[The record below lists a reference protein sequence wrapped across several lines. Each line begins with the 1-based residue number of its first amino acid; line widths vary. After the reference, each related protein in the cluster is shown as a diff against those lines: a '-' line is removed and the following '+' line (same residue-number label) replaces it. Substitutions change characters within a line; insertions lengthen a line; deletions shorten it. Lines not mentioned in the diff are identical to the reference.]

1 MFHLL
6 KTPLAAGIALALS
19 ASAFAA
25 TGPSSSAAPYL
36 VPTAPGV
43 QITSILTAGDSVGGY
58 TMGGIPDGMGA
69 YDNGDGSFTV
79 LIAHEWGATAGAGN
93 VHDHGAIGSYV
104 SKWTINKSTLA
115 VTAGDDLIQ
124 SVQNYSGGAFSAAT
138 ANAFARFCSADLPK
152 TSALYNAVS
161 GKGYNGNIFLT
172 GEETGNEGRV
182 YGIETSSGTAYQ
194 LAHMG
199 RFSWE
204 NALANPYAQDKTVV
218 IGTDDSTP
226 GQVYLYVGD
235 KQSTGN
241 AVEKAG
247 LVGGNLFGIKVNGF
261 AADETRALGFG
272 NGATFTTEALGDVSA
287 KTGAQVQAASETA
300 GVTEFLRPEDG
311 AWSTI
316 DPSKFYFVTTDRA
329 SATGTGT
336 GPQTAQPAASRLWEL
351 DFTDIT
357 NPTAGGVINLLIDGA
372 AGGVNGVRPEMM
384 DNMAFD
390 EVTGDLIISEDV
402 GNNARS
408 GRVWSYNPGSG
419 QLVELAKH
427 FAGNGD
433 VGVAAAAGFSQD
445 EEISGQID
453 VTALFAGVAG
463 YDTTANRY
471 FLMVDQQHIATG
483 NPLTVEK
490 GQLMLMASPTPVP
503 VPAAVWLLGSALAGV
518 AAVRRRRV
526 QA

>member
-25 TGPSSSAAPYL
+25 TGPSSSAAPYM
-36 VPTAPGV
+36 VGVAPGV
-43 QITSILTAGDSVGGY
+43 SFTSILTAGDSVGGY

-69 YDNGDGSFTV
+69 YDNNDGTFTV
-79 LIAHEWGATAGAGN
+79 LIAHEWGATAGSTHA
-93 VHDHGAIGSYV
+93 HGAAGAYV
-104 SKWTINKSTLA
+104 SKWIVNKSTLA
-115 VTAGDDLIQ
+115 VTAGSDLIT
-124 SVQNYSGGAFSAAT
+124 SVQNYSGGAFSSAT

-172 GEETGNEGRV
+172 GEETGTEGRV

-204 NALANPYAQDKTVV
+204 NALTNPYAQDKTVV

-247 LVGGNLFGIKVNGF
+247 LVGGNLFGIKVNGV

-300 GVTEFLRPEDG
+300 GVTDFLRPEDG

-329 SATGTGT
+329 SAIGTGT
-336 GPQTAQPAASRLWEL
+336 APQTTQTAASRLWEL

-471 FLMVDQQHIATG
+471 YLMVDQQHIATG

>member
-115 VTAGDDLIQ
+115 VTAGDDLIK
-124 SVQNYSGGAFSAAT
+124 SVQNYSGGTFSSAA

-161 GKGYNGNIFLT
+161 GKGYNGNIFMT
-172 GEETGNEGRV
+172 GEETGAEGRA

-226 GQVYLYVGD
+226 GQVYLYVGN

-241 AVEKAG
+241 AVEMAG
-247 LVGGNLFGIKVNGF
+247 LVGGNLFGIKVP
-261 AADETRALGFG
+261 ALGALESRT
-272 NGATFTTEALGDVSA
+272 ATLTTTSFTAEALGDVSA
-287 KTGAQVQAASETA
+287 KTGAQLESASDAA

-316 DPSKFYFVTTDRA
+316 DPSKFYFVTTDRFDNT
-329 SATGTGT
+329 ATGGSQV
-336 GPQTAQPAASRLWEL
+336 GRSRLWEL
-351 DFTDIT
+351 DFADVS
-357 NPTAGGVINLLIDGA
+357 NPENGGNLSLLIDGSVD
-372 AGGVNGVRPEMM
+372 GQQVQMM
-384 DNMAFD
+384 DNMGFD
-390 EVTGDLIISEDV
+390 DVTGHLIITEDV
-402 GNNARS
+402 GNQAHS
-408 GRVWSYNPGSG
+408 GKVWDFDPATGE
-419 QLVELAKH
+419 LVMLAEH
-427 FAGNGD
+427 FAGNGNI
-433 VGVAAAAGFSQD
+433 GVPATAPFSQD
-445 EEISGQID
+445 EETSGQID

-463 YDTTANRY
+463 YDTSAYRY
-471 FLMVDQQHIATG
+471 YLLADQQHYATG
-483 NPLTVEK
+483 NPLTVEG
-490 GQLMLMASPTPVP
+490 GQLLLMAVPTPVP
-503 VPAAVWLLGSALAGV
+503 VPAAAWLLGSALAGV